1 MSTKEELLTPPR
13 PEAAPSPDESA
24 AAQRMDMFPE
34 SPDIDYAAI
43 RAATEAM
50 SALGGTN
57 AAQENAESE
66 AAPAHESPRTD
77 EKGVASAETPAQDD
91 WVAPPNPEDMPCAVI
106 PPGPVTMTTE
116 ENAVTDVPP
125 VTEDGTS
132 PDSAEAPADG
142 AVTSSEAGPD
152 LPHDAPQEAALPT
165 DAAADAAVPAAAAG
179 AAVAAAGGSEPPVPP
194 AGQSSQEE
202 SDEKPMGLLDH
213 LNEMR
218 WRLVRCFIAAAVGF
232 CLCWAFVEPI
242 FSILVKPLLAAL
254 PEGGNAIYTSMPEA
268 FFIRMFVA
276 FVAGLFVASPFIF
289 YQIWAFIS
297 PGLYEEEKLFIVPV
311 AVISA
316 IFFIGGALFCYYIV
330 FPFAFQFFMSYSTD
344 LIQVTPRISDYVD
357 FVLKLLVAF
366 GVIFEM
372 PLFSFFLA
380 RMGVLTAARMRQAR
394 RYAILG
400 IFIVAAILTPPD
412 VVSQLL
418 MAIPMLI
425 LYEYSVLV
433 AATFG
438 KKDKKKKE
446 EATEEAPAASSE
458 PEPWPSVFTPSN
470 PQKVT
475 LPDVPSSAETEAGAE
490 APAETATD
498 TPAAATGAKTPSDT
512 ANADTGTDAAE
523 APSDTTDTDTND
535 AGDAKDTRVAPETTD
550 GMPAASEEAPAATD
564 KRSEKTHD

>member
-13 PEAAPSPDESA
+13 PEAAPSPDETA

-50 SALGGTN
+50 SALGTN
-57 AAQENAESE
+57 AVQENTAPE
-66 AAPAHESPRTD
+66 AAPRAGEALQAD
-77 EKGVASAETPAQDD
+77 EENKGSAESPAQDD
-91 WVAPPNPEDMPCAVI
+91 WVAPPSPEDMPYAVI
-106 PPGPVTMTTE
+106 PPGPVTMTSEADASEGET
-116 ENAVTDVPP
+116 P
-125 VTEDGTS
+125 VAEDAAS
-132 PDSAEAPADG
+132 SDAASAPSAEESADISH
-142 AVTSSEAGPD
+142 AT
-152 LPHDAPQEAALPT
+152 PQEASLP
-165 DAAADAAVPAAAAG
+165 ADAAVA
-179 AAVAAAGGSEPPVPP
+179 GSEPPAPP
-194 AGQSSQEE
+194 ASQSSQEE

-316 IFFIGGALFCYYIV
+316 IFFVGGALFCYYIV

-344 LIQVTPRISDYVD
+344 QIQVTPRISDYVD

-418 MAIPMLI
+418 MAVPMLI
-425 LYEYSVLV
+425 LYEFSVLV

-438 KKDKKKKE
+438 KRDKKKKE
-446 EATEEAPAASSE
+446 EAAEEAPATSSE

-470 PQKVT
+470 PQKVI
-475 LPDVPSSAETEAGAE
+475 LPDVPSSAETETAAE
-490 APAETATD
+490 NSAETTTEPSTAAS
-498 TPAAATGAKTPSDT
+498 AAASTKTPSDT
-512 ANADTGTDAAE
+512 ANAGADTDAAE
-523 APSDTTDTDTND
+523 APSDTTGSDTAEADVNN
-535 AGDAKDTRVAPETTD
+535 AKDAKETGVAPEPAD
-550 GMPAASEEAPAATD
+550 AAEVPAASEEAPAATE